1 MRNFEFGLNN
11 KLDKILRLIGL
22 YFTIGGNNMIIK
34 TIQIKEIHCFE
45 HFSAYLNEKL
55 TVIVG
60 NNSSGKST
68 LLDAIS
74 IAVGTFFSV
83 FCQWW

>member
-1 MRNFEFGLNN
+1 MRNFEFGLNH
-11 KLDKILRLIGL
+11 KLDKILGLIGL

-34 TIQIKEIHCFE
+34 TIQIKEIRCFE
-45 HFSAYLNEKL
+45 HFSVYLNEKL

-60 NNSSGKST
+60 NNSSGKYT

-74 IAVGTFFSV
+74 IAVGTFLSV